1 MEFSNSKIKQ
11 FLIFLE
17 MELSSLKF
25 KKILLYFRR
34 EFVKSEKQKFLIF
47 WEMKLSSRK
56 IKKVTC
62 KA

>member
-1 MEFSNSKIKQ
+1 
-11 FLIFLE
+11 

-34 EFVKSEKQKFLIF
+34 EFAKSEKQKFLIF